1 MGSDIACP
9 IETPAK
15 ARFSRFLSPE
25 KNFKIFF
32 DGSEILPHH
41 VSAMKIQSFEIK
53 RNPKT
58 GERFVRL
65 SNGRMIPAGIAGMCT
80 GPDKWLSEIRCKCR
94 TCGEMFP
101 LRELGE
107 TGQWCETCACVGIED

>member
-1 MGSDIACP
+1 MKP
-9 IETPAK
+9 IEP
-15 ARFSRFLSPE
+15 
-25 KNFKIFF
+25 
-32 DGSEILPHH
+32 
-41 VSAMKIQSFEIK
+41 MKIQPYQMR

-65 SNGRMIPAGIAGMCT
+65 DDGRMIPAGIARLCT
-80 GPDKWLSEIRCKCR
+80 GPNRWLSEIQCKCR